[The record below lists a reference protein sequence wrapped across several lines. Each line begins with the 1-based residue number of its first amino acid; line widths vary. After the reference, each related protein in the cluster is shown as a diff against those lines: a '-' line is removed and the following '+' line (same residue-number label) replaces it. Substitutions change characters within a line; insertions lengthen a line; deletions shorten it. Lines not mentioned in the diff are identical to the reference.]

1 MNGLGLCCVGAVCP
15 LWLVQKSE
23 ISLIV
28 ISTIVSDVW
37 VGDRSPSL
45 QPDINRVLHPQRP
58 SSAPVSAAAAGS
70 QRQQGSRA
78 LEGSRSCQVTCEKT
92 ET

>member
-1 MNGLGLCCVGAVCP
+1 MVWCCLGAVWP
-15 LWLVQKSE
+15 LWLVQKLQ

-45 QPDINRVLHPQRP
+45 QPDINRVLRPQRP

-78 LEGSRSCQVTCEKT
+78 LSQV
-92 ET
+92 